1 MNNKILEKNKFL
13 IILFSL
19 IILLITSFIVSIC
32 VGSQKISLNDLL
44 QILNLEKQ
52 ENIDNK
58 ILMLKNI
65 ILKIRIPRSLLVMF
79 TGFTLAGA
87 GCIFQG
93 FFRNPLAEPGI
104 MGVTSGATLG
114 AVCSLLLP
122 SFFLFKFIQSISF
135 LAFIGAILS
144 GLIIFL
150 LSKKANGY
158 TSSSSV
164 ILTGTALG
172 TLFSSITSIILLSKQ
187 NQLHSIYVWLL
198 GSFSGK
204 GWNEFYFLIIPF
216 CVSLILIFV
225 SGKYLDLISVG
236 EISAQSLG
244 LNVKKTRFL
253 ILITG
258 SICVSCSVCA
268 GGTIG
273 FVGLISPH
281 IIRIL
286 FSSKHKFL
294 IPLSIIFG
302 GVLLLVS
309 DTIARVILSPIE
321 LPVGIITSLLGSPFF
336 ISLIFSRQKDL

>member
-1 MNNKILEKNKFL
+1 
-13 IILFSL
+13 
-19 IILLITSFIVSIC
+19 
-32 VGSQKISLNDLL
+32 
-44 QILNLEKQ
+44 
-52 ENIDNK
+52 
-58 ILMLKNI
+58 
-65 ILKIRIPRSLLVMF
+65 
-79 TGFTLAGA
+79 
-87 GCIFQG
+87 
-93 FFRNPLAEPGI
+93 
-104 MGVTSGATLG
+104 LG

-122 SFFLFKFIQSISF
+122 SFFVFKFIQSISF
-135 LAFIGAILS
+135 FAFIGAILS

-150 LSKKANGY
+150 LSKKANGF

-216 CVSLILIFV
+216 CVSLIMIFI
-225 SGKYLDLISVG
+225 SGKYLDLLSVG
-236 EISAQSLG
+236 EISAQTLG
-244 LNVKKTRFL
+244 LNIKRTRFL
-253 ILITG
+253 VLITG
-258 SICVSCSVCA
+258 SICVSCVVCA

>member
-44 QILNLEKQ
+44 QIFNFQKQ
-52 ENIDNK
+52 DNIDNK

-122 SFFLFKFIQSISF
+122 SFFVFKFIQPISF
-135 LAFIGAILS
+135 FAFIGAILS

-150 LSKKANGY
+150 LSKKANGF

-216 CVSLILIFV
+216 CVSLIMIFI
-225 SGKYLDLISVG
+225 SGKYLDLLSVG
-236 EISAQSLG
+236 EISAQTLG
-244 LNVKKTRFL
+244 LNIKRTRFL
-253 ILITG
+253 VLITG
-258 SICVSCSVCA
+258 SICVSCVVCA

-286 FSSKHKFL
+286 FYSKHKYL

-302 GVLLLVS
+302 GCLLLIS

-336 ISLIFSRQKDL
+336 ISLIFSRQKDF

>member
-1 MNNKILEKNKFL
+1 
-13 IILFSL
+13 
-19 IILLITSFIVSIC
+19 
-32 VGSQKISLNDLL
+32 
-44 QILNLEKQ
+44 
-52 ENIDNK
+52 
-58 ILMLKNI
+58 
-65 ILKIRIPRSLLVMF
+65 
-79 TGFTLAGA
+79 
-87 GCIFQG
+87 
-93 FFRNPLAEPGI
+93 
-104 MGVTSGATLG
+104 
-114 AVCSLLLP
+114 
-122 SFFLFKFIQSISF
+122 
-135 LAFIGAILS
+135 
-144 GLIIFL
+144 L
-150 LSKKANGY
+150 LSKKANGF

-294 IPLSIIFG
+294 IPLSIILG

>member
-1 MNNKILEKNKFL
+1 MKNKILKKNKFL

-65 ILKIRIPRSLLVMF
+65 IVKIRIPRSLLVMF

-122 SFFLFKFIQSISF
+122 SFFVFKFIQPISF
-135 LAFIGAILS
+135 FAFIGAILS

-216 CVSLILIFV
+216 CVSLIMIFI
-225 SGKYLDLISVG
+225 SGKYLDLLSVG
-236 EISAQSLG
+236 EISAQTLG
-244 LNVKKTRFL
+244 LNIKRTRFL
-253 ILITG
+253 VLITG
-258 SICVSCSVCA
+258 SICVSCVVCA

-286 FSSKHKFL
+286 FSSNM
-294 IPLSIIFG
+294 I
-302 GVLLLVS
+302 
-309 DTIARVILSPIE
+309 
-321 LPVGIITSLLGSPFF
+321 
-336 ISLIFSRQKDL
+336 